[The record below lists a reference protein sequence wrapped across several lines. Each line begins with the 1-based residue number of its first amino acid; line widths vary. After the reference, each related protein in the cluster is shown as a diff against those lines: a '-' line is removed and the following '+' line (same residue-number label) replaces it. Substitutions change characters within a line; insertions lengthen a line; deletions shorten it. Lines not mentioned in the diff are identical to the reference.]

1 MAFQRFSNRGI
12 RLVKLSVSL
21 YLSMKFRNGL
31 CLLWQYMHYH
41 TILSSWYIVNRVL
54 MVVCLKDLL
63 PDMQKSWPDLLHP
76 SSTGFWYCF
85 NQSSHFVLCLF
96 MTHFSWVH
104 STLIYYNTVWLP
116 HQYYLARLLLHCL
129 SVMSVHVLYMYYS
142 VIMLIGL
149 EWWTVMH
156 CALAIP
162 SELKLI
168 IVKIK
173 LPCFHSNT
181 INLTV
186 SGQNGIY
193 DHKLNSASEFLQSFT
208 CTF

>member
-1 MAFQRFSNRGI
+1 MTATS
-12 RLVKLSVSL
+12 VLSCTTAAALFVCYVSA
-21 YLSMKFRNGL
+21 
-31 CLLWQYMHYH
+31 C
-41 TILSSWYIVNRVL
+41 TI
-54 MVVCLKDLL
+54 
-63 PDMQKSWPDLLHP
+63 
-76 SSTGFWYCF
+76 
-85 NQSSHFVLCLF
+85 
-96 MTHFSWVH
+96 
-104 STLIYYNTVWLP
+104 
-116 HQYYLARLLLHCL
+116 
-129 SVMSVHVLYMYYS
+129 HVLFCNNADW
-142 VIMLIGL
+142 I